1 MKKRIL
7 LSAVLLSSC
16 FSFAQS
22 FQNRTSFWV
31 KPDKA
36 QNQDQTAY
44 NRYMND
50 NYYSMTDDDPTD
62 RRLNQNEALNQN
74 VSQSLTTSIGEGAS
88 NFYVVFKS
96 EDNVE
101 KDLLDFT
108 FTCYQHTVTT
118 HNINYPDQNTVD
130 LKRRTGAIVKYG
142 FNFPNATGD
151 KNYVTIAERPD
162 DLTDV
167 YEVIY
172 VNDAFSDLDH
182 QQVQTYL
189 SLKYGIS
196 LINTENYTDIN
207 GNSLWNSG
215 LNAEYNTYITGIGRS
230 DYFGLHKTETIN
242 SVDKRLEIASNGFAD
257 NEYLF
262 IGSTNENTNWIK
274 EGTTE
279 VLNTSWLVQ
288 TNTSSNLT
296 TLRFNAEDNLHKN
309 GAYEL
314 VVNPTASSFAMDEN
328 VTRYQ
333 GRIEGNQLVFDN
345 VMFDTDGNG
354 FDTFGISYSAK
365 AKEVARPEIVNNSE
379 VNAYPNP
386 TNLDEKVTVAYRFDQ
401 PTNLNIHVFTVD
413 GKFIA
418 KKEVN
423 NTTSYQYETS
433 FNASGVYLIVS
444 TYGGQVTT
452 NRIIVK

>member
-1 MKKRIL
+1 MKRRIL

-16 FSFAQS
+16 FSFAQT
-22 FQNRTSFWV
+22 FQNRAAFWV

-36 QNQDQTAY
+36 QNLKQT
-44 NRYMND
+44 
-50 NYYSMTDDDPTD
+50 
-62 RRLNQNEALNQN
+62 LNKNVALNQN
-74 VSQSLTTSIGEGAS
+74 VSQSLTTAIGEGAS

-108 FTCYQHTVTT
+108 FTCYQNTVTT
-118 HNINYPDQNTVD
+118 HNINYPDPNTVD

-142 FNFPNATGD
+142 FDYPNAAGE
-151 KNYVTIAERPD
+151 KNYVTIADQPN

-182 QQVQTYL
+182 QQIQTYL

-196 LINTENYTDIN
+196 LINTANYTDSN

-215 LNAEYNTYITGIGRS
+215 LNAAYNMHITGIGRS
-230 DYFGLHKTETIN
+230 DYFGLHKTETVN
-242 SVDKRLEIASNGFAD
+242 SVDKRLEISSNGFAN
-257 NEYLF
+257 NEYLL
-262 IGSTNENTNWIK
+262 IGTTNENTNWIK
-274 EGTTE
+274 EGDTE
-279 VLNTSWLVQ
+279 LLNTSWLVQ

-296 TLRFNAEDNLHKN
+296 TLRFNTEGNLHQN
-309 GAYEL
+309 GVYEL
-314 VVNPTASSFAMDEN
+314 VVNPTASSFMMDEN
-328 VTRYQ
+328 VIRYQ
-333 GRIEGNQLVFDN
+333 GKIEGNQLVFEN
-345 VMFDTDGNG
+345 ILFDADSNG

-365 AKEVARPEIVNNSE
+365 AKEVSQPEIVNNSE

-386 TNLDEKVTVAYRFDQ
+386 TNLNETVTVTYRFDK

-418 KKEVN
+418 KKEAN
-423 NTTSYQYETS
+423 NTTGYQYETS